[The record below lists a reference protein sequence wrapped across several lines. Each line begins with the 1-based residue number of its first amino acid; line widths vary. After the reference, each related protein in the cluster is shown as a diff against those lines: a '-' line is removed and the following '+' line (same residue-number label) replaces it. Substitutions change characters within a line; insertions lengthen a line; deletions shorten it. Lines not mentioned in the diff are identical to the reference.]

1 MYIGNQYE
9 PQGSIQSVDQAAKTS
24 SPDSEVHKTD
34 QSRIGDQKHHF
45 IKPATFDGTHVVPGH
60 HGVTLN
66 HTLKFVQS

>member
-1 MYIGNQYE
+1 MSRKEGQE
-9 PQGSIQSVDQAAKTS
+9 TS
-24 SPDSEVHKTD
+24 SPDSKVHKTD

-45 IKPATFDGTHVVPGH
+45 IKPATFDGTAVPGH